1 MVTRYYEK
9 EEDAIERI
17 VDADG
22 YRFNIRGNLNET
34 QLKTWINVIKQ
45 RLVADGVIDSSANV
59 SEVIYIKQHEK
70 QIIPK
75 TELKRSSEG
84 IINFWDYVRMIDSM
98 IVYIVID
105 EVLDEDLY
113 SNLEPLILDCETIES
128 LFDADGNYI
137 GSSRSIDEYIVM

>member
-45 RLVADGVIDSSANV
+45 RLVADGVIDSSADV
-59 SEVIYIKQHEK
+59 SEVIYIKQHKK

>member
-45 RLVADGVIDSSANV
+45 RLVADGVIDSSADV

-128 LFDADGNYI
+128 LFDTDGNYI

>member
-45 RLVADGVIDSSANV
+45 RLVADGVIDSSADV

>member
-45 RLVADGVIDSSANV
+45 RLVADGVIDSSADV

-105 EVLDEDLY
+105 EYL
-113 SNLEPLILDCETIES
+113 SGRIL
-128 LFDADGNYI
+128 
-137 GSSRSIDEYIVM
+137 

>member
-9 EEDAIERI
+9 EEDAIEII

-45 RLVADGVIDSSANV
+45 RLVADGVIDSSADV